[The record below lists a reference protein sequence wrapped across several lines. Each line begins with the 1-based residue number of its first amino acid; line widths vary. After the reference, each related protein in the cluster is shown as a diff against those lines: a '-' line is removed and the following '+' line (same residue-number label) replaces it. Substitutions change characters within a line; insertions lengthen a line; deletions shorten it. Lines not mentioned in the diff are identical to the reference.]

1 METKH
6 NPSDHQGHD
15 EFEKVSS
22 ALKEAINAKKI
33 HGVFLCVEYEDHKG
47 HDNIGGMWA
56 DGDFVASLKAWANE
70 IVTNDQ
76 FYSMKLLRRH
86 LKWLR
91 NREPKM
97 NMRNQFN
104 Y

>member
-76 FYSMKLLRRH
+76 FYEAFK
-86 LKWLR
+86 
-91 NREPKM
+91 EVFKM
-97 NMRNQFN
+97 VEEQRAKNEHEESI
-104 Y
+104 